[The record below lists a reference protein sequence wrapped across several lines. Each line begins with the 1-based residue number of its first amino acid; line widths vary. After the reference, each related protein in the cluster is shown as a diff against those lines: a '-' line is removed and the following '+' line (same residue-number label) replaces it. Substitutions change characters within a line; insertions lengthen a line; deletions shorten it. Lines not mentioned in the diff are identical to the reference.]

1 MKAVFSHHLNA
12 STNHTAHPP
21 SGSSAALAAH
31 SKDKTTKPGS
41 RDALGNITNLRKSE
55 GGFKKL
61 GKSVK
66 GVIAKD
72 DKGKKDKKKRAT
84 TCDSMCIEEEDVLVL
99 SEVPPEP
106 PTWKDIDEEDLDD
119 PQALTEYVNS
129 IYEYLMEKEKDSVDP
144 NYLCN
149 HPELTEKMRS
159 ILVDWL
165 IEVHRMFKLIP
176 ETLFLTVSI
185 LDRYLSCNVISRD
198 HLQLVGVASMFIAS
212 KVEEIYPPEC
222 SDFVYIAD
230 GAYPKPQ
237 ILETEQ
243 AILNSLKFN
252 LTHPSPLHFLRRYS
266 KAACS
271 DYHLH
276 TLCKYLIEMVLVY
289 VEFLAYPAS
298 LTAAASVYLAR
309 AMTRSSEPLWNA
321 TLQHYTTYRE
331 AEVLG
336 CAREMNRLLKKSY
349 MSPAPLAVKKK
360 YSSSKFGGVS
370 EIPPLDSV

>member
-1 MKAVFSHHLNA
+1 MKAVFSHHLTA
-12 STNHTAHPP
+12 STNHTTH
-21 SGSSAALAAH
+21 SGSTALAAH
-31 SKDKTTKPGS
+31 SKDSKSSKPSSS
-41 RDALGNITNLRKSE
+41 RDALSNITNARKSE
-55 GGFKKL
+55 GGLKKL

-72 DKGKKDKKKRAT
+72 DKGKKEKKKRAT
-84 TCDSMCIEEEDVLVL
+84 CDPMCIEEEDTLVV
-99 SEVPPEP
+99 SEAPSET

-119 PQALTEYVNS
+119 PQALTDYVNS

-144 NYLCN
+144 NYLSL
-149 HPELTEKMRS
+149 HPDINEKMRS

-185 LDRYLSCNVISRD
+185 LDRYLSRTAISRD

-222 SDFVYIAD
+222 TDFVYIAD

-271 DYHLH
+271 DYHIH

-309 AMTRSSEPLWNA
+309 AMTQSSEPLWNA

-331 AEVLG
+331 EEVLE
-336 CAREMNRLLKKSY
+336 CAREMNRLLKKSQ
-349 MSPAPLAVKKK
+349 MSPLAVKKK

-370 EIPPLDSV
+370 DIPPLDSL